1 MNVVL
6 RNQQKAEAFSALFQH
21 IKLFTEHVNIM
32 FEKDHMYL
40 QSMDSSRVSIFEIK
54 LESSWFDTYEH
65 THTTSIPIGVSSSLL
80 FKILNTRDK
89 MQELQLVFAESE
101 SDKLFINFTC
111 DNKAVFDKKF
121 ELPLVDLEYELMAIP
136 DSESQAEISINSV
149 NFANIINQMKM
160 FGDTLEFECD
170 EEKIMM
176 YSISQ
181 ESGKMSVEI
190 NIDDLTGYSINEG
203 ESIKL
208 SFSLNVL
215 HNICMYSK
223 IAKDVEVRLTENFPM
238 KITYLLGDENSKM
251 VFYLA
256 PKISDD

>member
-1 MNVVL
+1 
-6 RNQQKAEAFSALFQH
+6 
-21 IKLFTEHVNIM
+21 M

-40 QSMDSSRVSIFEIK
+40 QSMDSSRVSVFEIK
-54 LESSWFDTYEH
+54 LQSSWFDSYEH
-65 THTTSIPIGVSSSLL
+65 TNPTSIAIGVSSTLL

-89 MQELQLVFAESE
+89 IQELQLIFDENDN
-101 SDKLFINFTC
+101 DKLFINFSC

-136 DSESQAEISINSV
+136 DSESQAEISINSA

-160 FGDTLEFECD
+160 FGDTLEIECD

-176 YSISQ
+176 YSIGQ
-181 ESGKMSVEI
+181 ESGKMLVEI
-190 NIDDLTGYSINEG
+190 NIDDLTEYSINEG
-203 ESIKL
+203 ESMKL

-215 HNICMYSK
+215 HNICMYNK
-223 IAKDVEVRLTENFPM
+223 IAKDVEIRLTENFPM
-238 KITYLLGDENSKM
+238 KLTYSLGDDNCKM

-256 PKISDD
+256 PKINDD

>member
-6 RNQQKAEAFSALFQH
+6 RNPVKAEQFSALFQH
-21 IKLFTEHVNIM
+21 IKLFTEHINIM

-40 QSMDSSRVSIFEIK
+40 QSMDSSRVSVFEIK
-54 LESSWFDTYEH
+54 LQSTWFDVYEH
-65 THTTSIPIGVSSSLL
+65 THNTSIALGVSSTLL
-80 FKILNTRDK
+80 FRILNTRDK
-89 MQELQLVFAESE
+89 LQELELVFDDRD
-101 SDKLFINFTC
+101 SDKLFINFSC
-111 DNKAVFDKKF
+111 DNKAIFDKKF
-121 ELPLVDLEYELMAIP
+121 ELPLVDLEYELMSIP
-136 DSESQAEISINSV
+136 DSESQAEISINSA

-160 FGDTLEFECD
+160 FGDTLEIECN

-181 ESGKMSVEI
+181 ESGKMLVEI
-190 NIDDLTGYSINEG
+190 NIDDLTEYSINEG

-215 HNICMYSK
+215 HNICMYNK
-223 IAKDVEVRLTENFPM
+223 ITKDVEIRLTENFPM

>member
-6 RNQQKAEAFSALFQH
+6 RNPQKAEVFSSLFQH
-21 IKLFTEHVNIM
+21 IKLFTDHVNIM

-40 QSMDSSRVSIFEIK
+40 QSMDSSRVSVFEIK
-54 LESSWFDTYEH
+54 LESTWFDTYEH
-65 THTTSIPIGVSSSLL
+65 THPTSIALGVSSVLL

-89 MQELQLVFAESE
+89 MQELQLVFDTND

-111 DNKAVFDKKF
+111 DNKAIFDKKF

-136 DSESQAEISINSV
+136 ESESQAEISINSA

-160 FGDTLEFECD
+160 FGDTLEIGCD

-190 NIDDLTGYSINEG
+190 NIDDLTAYSINEG
-203 ESIKL
+203 ESMKL

-215 HNICMYSK
+215 HNICMYNK
-223 IAKDVEVRLTENFPM
+223 IAKDVEIRLTENYPM
-238 KITYLLGDENSKM
+238 KITYLLGGENSKM
-251 VFYLA
+251 AFYLA